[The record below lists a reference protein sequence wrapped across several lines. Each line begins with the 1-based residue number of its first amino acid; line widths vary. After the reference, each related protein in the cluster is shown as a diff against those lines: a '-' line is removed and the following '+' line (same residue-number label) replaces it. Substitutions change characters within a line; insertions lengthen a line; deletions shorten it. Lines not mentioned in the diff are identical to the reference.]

1 MDHATGL
8 FDASGGGPGGAA
20 DWRKR
25 ASIAP
30 MRRPGAPEEVA
41 DLVAFLLSEEAQFLT
56 GEVISID
63 GGATAM
69 NPLRPSGQR
78 IAEG

>member
-1 MDHATGL
+1 VLTGL
-8 FDASGGGPGGAA
+8 FDSSGAGAGGAS
-20 DWRKR
+20 DWNKR

-30 MRRPGAPEEVA
+30 ARRPGAPEEVA
-41 DLVAFLLSEEAQFLT
+41 DLVAFLLSEEAGFLT

-78 IAEG
+78 IGVQ